1 MKLTDMQLNRL
12 QNRID
17 NILDNRP
24 NSIKFLDMFELFLKD
39 QEEIEKELLVEI
51 PEPIG
56 TFIIDNAD
64 GVMGA
69 DGMYYHYTEVI
80 KLLKLRDKQK

>member
-1 MKLTDMQLNRL
+1 MKLTDEQRNKL
-12 QNRID
+12 QNNID
-17 NILDNRP
+17 RVLDNRP
-24 NSIKFLDMFELFLKD
+24 NSEKLSNLFELFVE
-39 QEEIEKELLVEI
+39 QELEEM

-56 TFIIDNAD
+56 NFIIDNAK

-80 KLLKLRDKQK
+80 KLLKLRDKKNEKG

>member
-1 MKLTDMQLNRL
+1 MKLTDKQLNQL
-12 QNRID
+12 QKNID
-17 NILDNRP
+17 RILDYRP
-24 NSIKFLDMFELFLKD
+24 NSEKLLDLFEVFIE
-39 QEEIEKELLVEI
+39 EEIKEFEEI

-56 TFIIDNAD
+56 NFIIDNAK

-80 KLLKLRDKQK
+80 KLIKLRDKQNEKS